1 MLQLN
6 KWLNPWFFLGNNGFE
21 WSNFPFQAS
30 DLSNNGDID
39 IDFYVYILYIYIFM
53 YIYICIYI
61 YIHIHIHIYTHPISS
76 LFVFLHF
83 TRLGVPLPGE
93 NLTQEL
99 RNIAKATPP
108 NRTACDLRCRTAGSP
123 AGAKQQKFRCLTF
136 DLLIWNL
143 DLIWFNHETL
153 GFKMIL
159 ASNIGNYMD
168 SSMKNGDC
176 TLNDWVFTIRNCGL
190 TSQEI
195 GC

>member
-6 KWLNPWFFLGNNGFE
+6 KWLNPWFCLGNNGFE

-30 DLSNNGDID
+30 DLSNNGDMD
-39 IDFYVYILYIYIFM
+39 IYIYIF
-53 YIYICIYI
+53 IYI

-123 AGAKQQKFRCLTF
+123 AGAKQQKFRCLTL
-136 DLLIWNL
+136 DLLIRNL

-153 GFKMIL
+153 GITWIQARKMGI
-159 ASNIGNYMD
+159 APWMIGFLP
-168 SSMKNGDC
+168 S
-176 TLNDWVFTIRNCGL
+176 
-190 TSQEI
+190 EI
-195 GC
+195 VVWQAKK

>member
-1 MLQLN
+1 MVKSMVFFGQQWVWMIQLSISSI
-6 KWLNPWFFLGNNGFE
+6 WFKQQWRYG
-21 WSNFPFQAS
+21 
-30 DLSNNGDID
+30 
-39 IDFYVYILYIYIFM
+39 YIYIL
-53 YIYICIYI
+53 IY
-61 YIHIHIHIYTHPISS
+61 IHIHIYTHPIPS

-108 NRTACDLRCRTAGSP
+108 NRTACDLRCRIAGSP
-123 AGAKQQKFRCLTF
+123 AGAKQQKFRCLTL
-136 DLLIWNL
+136 DLLIRNL

-159 ASNIGNYMD
+159 AKNIGNYMD

-176 TLNDWVFTIRNCGL
+176 TLNDWVFTIKNCGL
-190 TSQEI
+190 TSQEM

>member
-1 MLQLN
+1 MV
-6 KWLNPWFFLGNNGFE
+6 KSMVFLGNNGFE

-39 IDFYVYILYIYIFM
+39 IDFYVYILYIYL
-53 YIYICIYI
+53 YLCIYICVYI